1 MSSTPIINPSIYHKK
16 VPDTL
21 SSWLYWSTTSLLKT
35 SPSLPLY
42 GCKANEGHFNS
53 AGNRTQNFR
62 TIKDHLHIE
71 FRYPGRHQGPLARDM
86 ETNQDAHTVQV
97 CHWQGDVATGSNL
110 ATACG
115 YSVCPSGIG
124 C

>member
-1 MSSTPIINPSIYHKK
+1 MKS
-16 VPDTL
+16 
-21 SSWLYWSTTSLLKT
+21 

-42 GCKANEGHFNS
+42 GCKAKEGHFNS
-53 AGNRTQNFR
+53 ACNRTQNFW
-62 TIKDHLHIE
+62 TIEDHLHIE
-71 FRYPGRHQGPLARDM
+71 SRYPGRHQAPLARDM

-97 CHWQGDVATGSNL
+97 CHWQGAVAPGSNP

-115 YSVCPSGIG
+115 YSVYPSGIG

>member
-1 MSSTPIINPSIYHKK
+1 MRQL
-16 VPDTL
+16 PDTL
-21 SSWLYWSTTSLLKT
+21 S

-62 TIKDHLHIE
+62 TIEDHLHIE
-71 FRYPGRHQGPLARDM
+71 SRYPGRHQAPLARDM
-86 ETNQDAHTVQV
+86 ETNQDAYTVQV

-115 YSVCPSGIG
+115 YSVYPSGIG

>member
-1 MSSTPIINPSIYHKK
+1 MRQL
-16 VPDTL
+16 PDTL
-21 SSWLYWSTTSLLKT
+21 S

-62 TIKDHLHIE
+62 KIEDHLHIE
-71 FRYPGRHQGPLARDM
+71 SRYPGRHQAPLARDM

-115 YSVCPSGIG
+115 YSVYPSGIG